1 LTLELELATRL
12 GPLELAVE
20 LEARP
25 GESLAL
31 VGPSGA
37 GKTSVLR
44 VLAGLLRP
52 DRGRVLCA
60 GETWLDTRRGI
71 DVAPEWRRCGY
82 VFQDY
87 ALFGHLSAWRNVAYG
102 LRGVPRRERRA
113 RATALLARL
122 ELDGR
127 AGARPAELSGGERQ
141 RVALARALAPVPR
154 ALLLDEPLAA
164 LDPRARAGA
173 ARTLAS
179 AMRDAGVPA
188 VLVTHDF
195 AEAAALGDRIA
206 VLQDGRVAQ
215 VGSASELAA
224 APVSTWV
231 ADLTGAIVLEGRAEA
246 NDQGLTRVL
255 LPGGA
260 GVLSADSARGPVA
273 ALVQPW
279 EIALEPADGAVA
291 PTGSAQ
297 NRLEVEV
304 TALTVLGPRARVALA
319 APEPLRADITAA
331 SAARLE
337 LAPGRRVVA
346 VWKATATRLV
356 AR

>member
-1 LTLELELATRL
+1 MTLELEARSRL
-12 GPLELAVE
+12 GALELDLE

-25 GESLAL
+25 GECLAL

-37 GKTSVLR
+37 GKTTVLR

-52 DRGRVLCA
+52 DQGRVLCA
-60 GETWLDTRRGI
+60 GEIWLDTRRGI
-71 DVAPEWRRCGY
+71 DVPPERRRCGY

-102 LRGVPRRERRA
+102 LREVPRRERRA
-113 RATALLARL
+113 RATALLARV

-127 AGARPAELSGGERQ
+127 AEARPAELSGGERQ
-141 RVALARALAPVPR
+141 RLALARALARAPR
-154 ALLLDEPLAA
+154 TLLLDEPLAA
-164 LDPRARAGA
+164 LDPRSRGRA

-179 AMRDAGVPA
+179 AIRAAGVPA

-206 VLQDGRVAQ
+206 VLQRGRVAQ
-215 VGSASELAA
+215 IGAASELAA
-224 APVSTWV
+224 APVSAWV
-231 ADLTGAIVLEGRAEA
+231 ADLTGAVVLEGSAEPTGE
-246 NDQGLTRVL
+246 GLTRVV
-255 LPGGA
+255 LPSGA
-260 GVLSADSARGPVA
+260 GVFSADAAGGPVA
-273 ALVQPW
+273 AIVQPW
-279 EIALEPADGAVA
+279 DITLETAGRAVA
-291 PTGSAQ
+291 PPGSAQ

-304 TALTVLGPRARVALA
+304 TALTVLGPRARVGLA
-319 APEPLRADITAA
+319 APEPLTADLSAA
-331 SAARLE
+331 SAARLG
-337 LAPGRRVVA
+337 LAPGRRMVA

>member
-1 LTLELELATRL
+1 LTLALEARSRL
-12 GPLELAVE
+12 GPLELDLE
-20 LEARP
+20 LEVRP
-25 GESLAL
+25 GECLAL

-44 VLAGLLRP
+44 MLAGLLRP

-60 GETWLDTRRGI
+60 GETWLDTERRI
-71 DVAPEWRRCGY
+71 DVPPERRRCGY

-102 LRGVPRRERRA
+102 LRGVPRRERRT
-113 RATALLARL
+113 RATAALARL

-127 AGARPAELSGGERQ
+127 AEARPAQLSGGERQ
-141 RVALARALAPVPR
+141 RVALARALAPAPR

-164 LDPRARAGA
+164 LDPRSRARA

-179 AMRDAGVPA
+179 AVRDAGVPA

-206 VLQDGRVAQ
+206 VLQHGRVAQ
-215 VGSASELAA
+215 IGPASELAA
-224 APVSTWV
+224 APVSAWV
-231 ADLTGAIVLEGRAEA
+231 ADLTGAVVLEGRADPVGE
-246 NDQGLTRVL
+246 GLTRVV

-260 GVLSADSARGPVA
+260 HVFSVDAARGAVA
-273 ALVQPW
+273 AIVQPW
-279 EIALEPADGAVA
+279 DIALEPAGEAVA
-291 PTGSAQ
+291 PAGSAQ

-304 TALTVLGPRARVALA
+304 TALTVLGPRARVALT
-319 APEPLRADITAA
+319 APEPLVADVTAA
-331 SAARLE
+331 SAARLG
-337 LAPGRRVVA
+337 LAPGRRILA

-356 AR
+356 VR